1 VLQQRLR
8 CCHDGDAET
17 TTWVGWRIRDAR
29 WLALKHSRDARLD
42 KRRAVMLEL
51 VRKNPLML
59 LRLLELSRELRLVL
73 PGAGFRPRKFA
84 SVSQASSTM
93 DTLKQTRR
101 ERAGR

>member
-1 VLQQRLR
+1 
-8 CCHDGDAET
+8 
-17 TTWVGWRIRDAR
+17 
-29 WLALKHSRDARLD
+29 
-42 KRRAVMLEL
+42 MLEL